1 MRRAGMAGAISAVV
15 LALVLTSCS
24 SRTPAS
30 SGPDRSRPGPYRVG
44 VTTLD
49 LGSAGALGE
58 RLATVYYPA
67 DPAHLAGT
75 PVFTYKLGDPLPP
88 SLVAFV
94 PAKYDLTISLDAHVG
109 PPGSAE
115 GPFPIV
121 LFSHGFGASRLYYSE
136 LLVGLASW
144 GFVVVSA
151 DYLERGLL
159 AEATGSTV
167 PDSPATDVATM
178 LASLDATERAS
189 ADPGSP
195 LHGTADARRVAAV
208 GHSSGGE
215 TAFDAL
221 RDPRVRTAVG
231 WAPEGPSGTPS
242 RKPVTIIG
250 ARHDVGLTPATLT
263 REYEQARGA
272 VTFVE
277 ISNEGHNTFTD
288 LCPTIRD
295 GGGGLVGYAVS
306 LHLITGELAQLAVNG
321 CTKAN
326 IPAPR
331 FWPIVQAYTVAAL
344 RNGLG
349 LDRDAPQQV
358 VDPGRFPGF
367 TIDVRHRG

>member
-1 MRRAGMAGAISAVV
+1 MRRAGVVGAIPALV

-24 SRTPAS
+24 SGAPAS
-30 SGPDRSRPGPYRVG
+30 SGPDRSRPGPYPVG

-58 RLATVYYPA
+58 RMATVYYPA

-75 PVFTYKLGDPLPP
+75 PVFTYKLGDPLPA
-88 SLVAFV
+88 SLIAFV
-94 PAKYDLTISLDAHVG
+94 PAKYNLTISLDAHVG
-109 PPGSAE
+109 PPGSPK
-115 GPFPIV
+115 GPFPVV
-121 LFSHGFGASRLYYSE
+121 LFSHGFGAARLYYSE

-151 DYLERGLL
+151 DYLERGIL
-159 AEATGSTV
+159 AEATSSTV
-167 PDSPATDVATM
+167 PDSPALDEATM
-178 LASLDATERAS
+178 LSSLDAAERAS
-189 ADPGSP
+189 ADPTSP
-195 LHGTADARRVAAV
+195 LHGTVDARLVAAV
-208 GHSSGGE
+208 GHSSGGT

-221 RDPRVRTAVG
+221 RDPRVKTAVG

-242 RKPVTIIG
+242 RKPVTIVG
-250 ARHDVGLTPATLT
+250 AGHDIGLTPAMLT
-263 REYEQARGA
+263 REYQRARGP

-295 GGGGLVGYAVS
+295 GGGGLIGYALS
-306 LHLITGELAQLAVNG
+306 LHLITGDLAQLAVNG
-321 CTKAN
+321 CTRTD

-331 FWPIVQAYTVAAL
+331 FWPIVQAYTIAAV

-349 LDRDAPQQV
+349 LDRRAPWQA
-358 VDPGRFPGF
+358 VDGTRFPGF
-367 TIDVRHRG
+367 TVTVQHRG